1 MENTKFKR
9 YFKKSFMNEATIAGE
24 APVDP
29 AMDDTA
35 AFAGS
40 FEDDGTADQ
49 IQGEVEQ
56 ASLPPEQRADL
67 LKKADKYAENISK
80 IILPTLRRLHDDIV
94 SGVFASI
101 APDIK
106 GISGINE
113 DLAKLAE
120 SLRGRTRDAVLKSDK
135 NEQK

>member
-1 MENTKFKR
+1 MDNKFTR
-9 YFKKSFMNEATIAGE
+9 YFKKSLVKEAVAGG
-24 APVDP
+24 PVEP
-29 AMDDTA
+29 AIDDAA

-40 FEDDGTADQ
+40 FEDEASAQ
-49 IQGEVEQ
+49 QVQGEVEQ
-56 ASLPPEQRADL
+56 ASLPPEQRAEI
-67 LKKADKYAENISK
+67 LKKADKYSDQISK
-80 IILPTLRRLHDDIV
+80 LILPTLRKLHDEIV
-94 SGVFASI
+94 SGTFASI

-135 NEQK
+135 NEEK

>member
-1 MENTKFKR
+1 MSKMEKYFKR
-9 YFKKSFMNEATIAGE
+9 TLNEAAPVAE
-24 APVDP
+24 APVV
-29 AMDDTA
+29 DDAT

-40 FEDDGTADQ
+40 FEDEASAEQLNT
-49 IQGEVEQ
+49 EVQ
-56 ASLPPEQRADL
+56 SSMLAPEQRAMI
-67 LKKADKYAENISK
+67 LKKADKYAENISS
-80 IILPTLRRLHDDIV
+80 IILPTLRKLHDAIV

-106 GISGINE
+106 GISNINE

-135 NEQK
+135 NEAK

>member
-1 MENTKFKR
+1 MDNNKFTR
-9 YFKKSFMNEATIAGE
+9 YFKNSLITEAVPAPVAE
-24 APVDP
+24 APVD
-29 AMDDTA
+29 DA
-35 AFAGS
+35 AVFEGS
-40 FEDDGTADQ
+40 FETPENAQG

-56 ASLPPEQRADL
+56 AGMPPEQRAGI
-67 LKKADKYAENISK
+67 LKLADKYAENITK
-80 IILPTLRRLHDDIV
+80 IVLPTLRKLHDDIV
-94 SGVFASI
+94 SGTFASI

-135 NEQK
+135 NVEK